1 MSQIQKDEKKK
12 FERLFVSSRA
22 SFKSILGEKKKK
34 KVNLRFKKSE
44 GKKIHPSIPLASH
57 NS

>member
-34 KVNLRFKKSE
+34 VNLRFKKSE

>member
-1 MSQIQKDEKKK
+1 MSQIQKDEKKNLRDCLSPP
-12 FERLFVSSRA
+12 EHHLNPSW
-22 SFKSILGEKKKK
+22 GKKK

>member
-22 SFKSILGEKKKK
+22 SFKSILGGEKKKK
-34 KVNLRFKKSE
+34 K
-44 GKKIHPSIPLASH
+44 
-57 NS
+57 